1 MKKIE
6 LEIDP
11 NFENVDSNIVKGL
24 IASVMRSEKIEEYE
38 ILMIFTD
45 DDTLFKLKK
54 EFFNKEHF
62 TDVIAFR
69 LNEYSD
75 IKVEGEVYISV
86 PQVQRNTEEF
96 KEPFAKELARVIIHG
111 NLHLLDYKDATQ
123 KEKEL
128 MTEKEDH
135 CLDSYNWKGII

>member
-1 MKKIE
+1 MTKIE
-6 LEIDP
+6 LKIDP
-11 NFENVDSNIVKGL
+11 KFENIDDNIVKGL
-24 IASVMRSEKIEEYE
+24 IISIMRSEKIEEYE
-38 ILMIFTD
+38 ILMIFTGD
-45 DDTLFKLKK
+45 DILYKLKK
-54 EFFNKEHF
+54 DFFNMEHF

-75 IKVEGEVYISV
+75 IKVEGEIYISI
-86 PQVQRNTEEF
+86 PQVQRNAKEF

-111 NLHLLDYKDATQ
+111 NLHLLDYRDGTQ

-135 CLDSYNWKGII
+135 YLDSYNWKGII

>member
-1 MKKIE
+1 M
-6 LEIDP
+6 
-11 NFENVDSNIVKGL
+11 
-24 IASVMRSEKIEEYE
+24 
-38 ILMIFTD
+38 
-45 DDTLFKLKK
+45 
-54 EFFNKEHF
+54 
-62 TDVIAFR
+62 IAFR

-86 PQVQRNTEEF
+86 PQVQRNAEEF

-135 CLDSYNWKGII
+135 YLDSSNWKGII

>member
-1 MKKIE
+1 MHHFIFPAQDTWISSGSNVATTNVSE
-6 LEIDP
+6 LDQ
-11 NFENVDSNIVKGL
+11 NFGRDQ
-24 IASVMRSEKIEEYE
+24 
-38 ILMIFTD
+38 ILEV
-45 DDTLFKLKK
+45 KK

-86 PQVQRNTEEF
+86 PQVQRNAEEF

-135 CLDSYNWKGII
+135 YLDSSNWKGKI